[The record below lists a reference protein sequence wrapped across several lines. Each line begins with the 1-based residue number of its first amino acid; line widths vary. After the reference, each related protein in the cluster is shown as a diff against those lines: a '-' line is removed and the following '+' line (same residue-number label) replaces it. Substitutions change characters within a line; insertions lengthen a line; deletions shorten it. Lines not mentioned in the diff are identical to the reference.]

1 MWFKNTLA
9 GCKHPTYSGLFTWKS
24 NICKRKVPVQTQH
37 SCWPLLARQKDPS
50 PFRLSYATCNNAHP
64 VQANRT
70 VIPEFSFIKLVLVL
84 HFPFAFVPVHLFVFV
99 LLFSQRFSFS
109 FDCRRVFSVSQRWVI
124 QLYLNNY
131 SPHRHPFIIIAVFL
145 ETPVSSFI
153 LFKTTHSSKT
163 KKKNIK

>member
-1 MWFKNTLA
+1 MEIQHL
-9 GCKHPTYSGLFTWKS
+9 
-24 NICKRKVPVQTQH
+24 QTESSRANSAQ
-37 SCWPLLARQKDPS
+37 LLASASETERPITISTFICHLQQRTSSASKPHRYSWIFIYKACARPS
-50 PFRLSYATCNNAHP
+50 
-64 VQANRT
+64 
-70 VIPEFSFIKLVLVL
+70 
-84 HFPFAFVPVHLFVFV
+84 FPLCLCPCPCLYSLAVHLFVFV

-163 KKKNIK
+163 KKKTSNKK